1 MNENTELQTSNFS
14 NKVISFGEGFS
25 NLDEAMKFAEI
36 ISKTDFAP
44 KQMKGKPFDILV
56 AIQMGAEIGL
66 KPMQSLQN
74 IAVINGRPSIWGD
87 AALALVKRHKDY
99 EFCEEFFE
107 KDDTIAVC
115 KIKRKNEPL
124 KIITFSVE
132 DAKRA
137 GLLNGD
143 TNGFSPWKKYQKRML
158 QMRARGFA
166 LRDSFPDALHGLIT
180 GEEARDYKED
190 SDNIHSDYREN
201 LSGGKIFESEQVIV
215 DVKEEK
221 EEENNSENFNDTN
234 ESDDNF
240 DRARHSE
247 TLFEVEK
254 LIEDKVVDASTVH
267 EWLKK
272 GKASSISELKSETL
286 EGIIKKYS
294 K

>member
-1 MNENTELQTSNFS
+1 MNEKTELQTSNIG

-56 AIQMGAEIGL
+56 AIQMGAEVGL

-99 EFCEEFFE
+99 EFCEEIFE

-115 KIKRKNEPL
+115 KIKRRNEPL
-124 KIITFSVE
+124 KIITFTID

-180 GEEARDYKED
+180 SEEAQDYKD
-190 SDNIHSDYREN
+190 NSDNLQADYREN
-201 LSGGKIFESEQVIV
+201 LSTSGKIFESEEVIV
-215 DVKEEK
+215 DVKEVKETK
-221 EEENNSENFNDTN
+221 EEENNQEILNNNDDFN
-234 ESDDNF
+234 
-240 DRARHSE
+240 RARHSE
-247 TLFEVEK
+247 ALFAVED
-254 LIEDKVVDASTVH
+254 LIENKVVDSSTVH

-272 GKASSISELKSETL
+272 GKVSSVSELKAETL
-286 EGIIKKYS
+286 EGILKKYN